1 MTAAV
6 LVIAGLFGI
15 VLPALPGTP
24 LIVIGLWLAAW
35 ADEFRRVG
43 VGTLV
48 VISLIGVASSAVDLG
63 VASLGTR
70 RVGASRRAVVGAGLG
85 MAAGLVF
92 GLPGMIIGR
101 MNLPSASVR
110 IVSAVPDRCTSTLG
124 IPSPRSDVTRP
135 TIRCNE

>member
-63 VASLGTR
+63 AASLGTR
-70 RVGASRRAVVGAGLG
+70 RSGASRRAVVGAGLG

-92 GLPGMIIGR
+92 GLPGMIIGPFAGAVVGELTLNR
-101 MNLPSASVR
+101 DLQRAGR
-110 IVSAVPDRCTSTLG
+110 IGLAAWVGLLIG
-124 IPSPRSDVTRP
+124 
-135 TIRCNE
+135 